1 MGSDPCKQLNLQ
13 GDGASA
19 DVGSAFAVER
29 ASAAAP
35 GVTVTLSD
43 DGLAGGALTMSR
55 IPPVDRN
62 TTNDSVRKNFD
73 AIQKQLGT
81 VPNMMRTMAQSSSVL
96 DAYLGFGAALRTG
109 RLPVSLHEQIALA
122 VAEINSCD
130 YCLSAHTALG
140 RGAGLS
146 NDELTA
152 SREARAVDPKAAA
165 ALKFARAVV
174 ERRGDV
180 RDQDLAV
187 VRAAGYTDGDIA
199 EIIAHVALNVFTNYF
214 NRAAHTEIDFPLVT
228 AGQLA

>member
-1 MGSDPCKQLNLQ
+1 MRSWAA
-13 GDGASA
+13 ASA
-19 DVGSAFAVER
+19 TGRSNTKLRRSPLTMYCR
-29 ASAAAP
+29 A
-35 GVTVTLSD
+35 GKVTV
-43 DGLAGGALTMSR
+43 R
-55 IPPVDRN
+55 PP
-62 TTNDSVRKNFD
+62 
-73 AIQKQLGT
+73 L
-81 VPNMMRTMAQSSSVL
+81 
-96 DAYLGFGAALRTG
+96 LR
-109 RLPVSLHEQIALA
+109 RS
-122 VAEINSCD
+122 
-130 YCLSAHTALG
+130 HTAR

-180 RDQDLAV
+180 RDRDLAD
-187 VRAAGYTDGDIA
+187 VRAAGYADGDIA

>member
-1 MGSDPCKQLNLQ
+1 
-13 GDGASA
+13 
-19 DVGSAFAVER
+19 
-29 ASAAAP
+29 
-35 GVTVTLSD
+35 
-43 DGLAGGALTMSR
+43 MSR

-62 TTNDSVRKNFD
+62 TTNESIRRSFD
-73 AIQKQLGT
+73 TIQKQLGT

-96 DAYLGFGAALRTG
+96 DAYLGFGAALSRG
-109 RLPVSLHEQIALA
+109 RLPVSLHEPIALA
-122 VAEINSCD
+122 VAEINSCE

-152 SREARAVDPKAAA
+152 SREARAVDPKATA
-165 ALKFARAVV
+165 ALQFARAVV

-180 RDQDLAV
+180 RDQDFV
-187 VRAAGYTDGDIA
+187 RVRAAGYTDGEIA
-199 EIIAHVALNVFTNYF
+199 EITAHVALSDFTNYF